1 MFASIVV
8 SVLLWWVALTRLWR
22 WRTSRSVLTLGTAVV
37 FIFMAL
43 HTTVN
48 VGAVDRLISEAVGV
62 ANATSAV
69 KHGIFFGICLGAS
82 IIIVALRVPDV
93 DRQRRW
99 IAPLSAGATAAT
111 AVAVALFFSA
121 EDAPQATDGY
131 QFDELYVHLPG
142 YADSAAFVMGVAA
155 VLCTVITVVV
165 LLGWDLGTPSGR
177 GLAIL
182 ACGVAVLASY
192 AWIRGGYI
200 VAARLGWVETSTY
213 ALDLTTQLALIGAV
227 LTTLGL
233 LWSSIEGVFGSQK
246 QRRDF
251 AELYTVVVKERWPGV
266 IRGSWASFDP
276 SRRTADRANEV
287 LDALSMQADVD
298 KLPEHGLPAT
308 PESVARWV
316 HAGESGG
323 IGVDGLRPP
332 VGFDAVKWV
341 RAVGRAFQDIHLCDK
356 AEMRK

>member
-8 SVLLWWVALTRLWR
+8 PVLLWWVALTRLWR

-48 VGAVDRLISEAVGV
+48 VGAVDRLVSEAVGV
-62 ANATSAV
+62 DNATSAV

-99 IAPLSAGATAAT
+99 IAPLTIGATAAT

-121 EDAPQATDGY
+121 RPAPQASDGY

-142 YADSAAFVMGVAA
+142 YAESATFVMAVAA

-165 LLGWDLGTPSGR
+165 LLGWDLSTPSGR

-182 ACGVAVLASY
+182 AGGVAVLASY

-200 VAARLGWVETSTY
+200 AAARLEWVETSTS
-213 ALDLTTQLALIGAV
+213 ALDLTTRLALIGAV
-227 LTTLGL
+227 LTTIGL
-233 LWSSIEGVFGSQK
+233 LWSSIEGIFRSHK

-251 AELYTVVVKERWPGV
+251 AELYTFMVKDRWPGV
-266 IRGSWASFDP
+266 MRESWSSITP
-276 SRRTADRANEV
+276 SRRISDRASEV
-287 LDALSMQADVD
+287 LDALSMQADAD
-298 KLPEHGLPAT
+298 DLPKSGDSAT
-308 PESVARWV
+308 PEEIAQWV
-316 HAGESGG
+316 WTGEAGG
-323 IGVDGLRPP
+323 ISIEGLRPP
-332 VGFDAVKWV
+332 AGTDPVKWV
-341 RAVGRAFQDIHLCDK
+341 RALGTAFTKRRDG
-356 AEMRK
+356 AEVAAR

>member
-48 VGAVDRLISEAVGV
+48 VGAVDRFISEAVGV

-121 EDAPQATDGY
+121 EDAPQAADGY

-165 LLGWDLGTPSGR
+165 LLGWDLGTP
-177 GLAIL
+177 A
-182 ACGVAVLASY
+182 
-192 AWIRGGYI
+192 GG
-200 VAARLGWVETSTY
+200 GWRFWPV
-213 ALDLTTQLALIGAV
+213 
-227 LTTLGL
+227 GL
-233 LWSSIEGVFGSQK
+233 LCWRRMRGYGADTSLRRAWGGSRP
-246 QRRDF
+246 RRM
-251 AELYTVVVKERWPGV
+251 RW
-266 IRGSWASFDP
+266 I
-276 SRRTADRANEV
+276 
-287 LDALSMQADVD
+287 
-298 KLPEHGLPAT
+298 
-308 PESVARWV
+308 
-316 HAGESGG
+316 
-323 IGVDGLRPP
+323 
-332 VGFDAVKWV
+332 
-341 RAVGRAFQDIHLCDK
+341 
-356 AEMRK
+356 

>member
-1 MFASIVV
+1 MLASIVV
-8 SVLLWWVALTRLWR
+8 SVLLWWVALTRWWR

-227 LTTLGL
+227 LTTFGL
-233 LWSSIEGVFGSQK
+233 LWSSIEGVFRSQK

-251 AELYTVVVKERWPGV
+251 AELYMVVVKERWPGV
-266 IRGSWASFDP
+266 IRG
-276 SRRTADRANEV
+276 R
-287 LDALSMQADVD
+287 
-298 KLPEHGLPAT
+298 
-308 PESVARWV
+308 
-316 HAGESGG
+316 
-323 IGVDGLRPP
+323 GLRSIRPGVP
-332 VGFDAVKWV
+332 
-341 RAVGRAFQDIHLCDK
+341 RTGR
-356 AEMRK
+356 MRCLMRCRCRPMWTSCPNMACRPLRSRSRDGCIQGNPEASGSMGCGPRLGSMR

>member
-1 MFASIVV
+1 MLSSIVV
-8 SVLLWWVALTRLWR
+8 SVLLWWVALTRMRR
-22 WRTSRSVLTLGTAVV
+22 WRNSRSVLTLGTAVV

-48 VGAVDRLISEAVGV
+48 VGAVDRFISEVVGV

-99 IAPLSAGATAAT
+99 IAPLSVGAIVAT
-111 AVAVALFFSA
+111 AVAMALFFSA
-121 EDAPQATDGY
+121 ESAPQATDGY
-131 QFDELYVHLPG
+131 QFDALYVHLPG
-142 YADSAAFVMGVAA
+142 YAESAVFVMGAAA

-165 LLGWDLGTPSGR
+165 LLGWDLSTPAGR

-200 VAARLGWVETSTY
+200 AAARIGWVETSTY
-213 ALDLTTQLALIGAV
+213 ALNLTTQLALIGAV
-227 LTTLGL
+227 LTTVGL
-233 LWSSIEGVFGSQK
+233 LWSSIEDIFRSRK
-246 QRRDF
+246 RRRDF

-266 IRGSWASFDP
+266 IRDSWTSFDP
-276 SRRTADRANEV
+276 SRRTADRASEV
-287 LDALSMQADVD
+287 LDALSMQADAD
-298 KLPEHGLPAT
+298 KLPEWGLPAT
-308 PESVARWV
+308 PELIARWV
-316 HAGESGG
+316 STGEPEG

-332 VGFDAVKWV
+332 RGTDEVRWV
-341 RAVGRAFQDIHLCDK
+341 RAVGKAFQELRVCGET
-356 AEMRK
+356 EMQK